1 MQNVWWPFLNPITL
15 SQLFHPSAFSL
26 PKTFIFRHL
35 FSTHLLISLWK
46 CPSTSNTQ
54 WRGKRKIFLDAF
66 WQNSRYHENSLAMKF
81 CEDFYGGENSRNIR
95 GLTFIHL
102 YIRIT
107 IHFYIWSAEFC
118 WLYQLCVSKNR
129 HKKWKKK

>member
-1 MQNVWWPFLNPITL
+1 MMTFPEPHNLVPAIPPIRFQSSQDFYFSSL
-15 SQLFHPSAFSL
+15 S
-26 PKTFIFRHL
+26 KL